1 MIDST
6 AIAERWFD
14 WTIASYPPETI
25 PFLRGEQDRFRN
37 PAGFALRDNLATLA
51 RQVFGAMDKSVIEPA
66 IDTLVRL
73 RAVQDFGSSE
83 AVQFIFDLR
92 AVVMEVSG
100 SVSPDL
106 DCRIEEMGLMA
117 CEQYMACRKQIAALR
132 ARELRY
138 RTQCE
143 AS

>member
-14 WTIASYPPETI
+14 RTIASYPPETI

-106 DCRIEEMGLMA
+106 DCRIEEMSLMA
-117 CEQYMACRKQIAALR
+117 CEQY
-132 ARELRY
+132 
-138 RTQCE
+138 
-143 AS
+143 